1 MRISAFKHA
10 RPTVLRI
17 GLLAMI
23 FSFGYLYTQAQT
35 NAAVS
40 NAKARKWE
48 RKGDWRK
55 GLSMKPE
62 KAINAKEF
70 YIQFHAH
77 PDWWQKAVEF
87 MKRPDLAT
95 MAVGTYPIVGKDVFA
110 TISEYVP
117 KDLDKSLWE
126 AHRNYADIQAVI
138 TGTEKIGL
146 SDPAKLKEVHPYKA
160 ANDAAN
166 YEGPGKYYTAKPGNF
181 FIFFPGQAHRP
192 GLKVH
197 PGDTEH
203 VRKLVIKMRVTE

>member
-1 MRISAFKHA
+1 MRLSAFKPSRA
-10 RPTVLRI
+10 AVLRI

-35 NAAVS
+35 ASTVS
-40 NAKARKWE
+40 SSKARKWE
-48 RKGDWRK
+48 RTGDWRQ
-55 GLSMKPE
+55 GLSMKPD
-62 KAINAKEF
+62 KSVDAQMF
-70 YIQFHAH
+70 YTQFHAH

-117 KDLDKSLWE
+117 KDLTKSLWE
-126 AHRNYADIQAVI
+126 AHHNYADIQAVI
-138 TGTEKIGL
+138 TGEEKIGK
-146 SDPAKLKEVHPYKA
+146 SDPAKLKEVHPYKE

-166 YEGPGKYYTAKPGNF
+166 YEGPGKYYIAKPGTF

-192 GLKVH
+192 GLKVNA
-197 PGDTEH
+197 GDTAH
-203 VRKLVIKMRVTE
+203 VRKLVIKMRVPQ